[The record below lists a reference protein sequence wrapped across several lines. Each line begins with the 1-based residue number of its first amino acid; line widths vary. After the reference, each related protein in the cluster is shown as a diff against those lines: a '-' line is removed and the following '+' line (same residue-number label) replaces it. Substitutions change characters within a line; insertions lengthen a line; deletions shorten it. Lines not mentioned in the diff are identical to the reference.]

1 MVTLVPLLSAVKV
14 VLHAPLLSVHV
25 LAEKLP
31 TPPLVQV
38 IVPVGV
44 PAVPATVAVQL
55 LVPLSTTVLG
65 EQLTVVVL
73 ARDEKSVSVAVPLLA
88 A

>member
-1 MVTLVPLLSAVKV
+1 MI
-14 VLHAPLLSVHV
+14 LHAPLLSVHV

-31 TPPLVQV
+31 TPLVQV

-55 LVPLSTTVLG
+55 MVLLNATLG
-65 EQLTVVVL
+65 GQLTVVVL
-73 ARDEKSVSVAVPLLA
+73 AILVSVTAAEPLLVA
-88 A
+88 

>member
-1 MVTLVPLLSAVKV
+1 VVP
-14 VLHAPLLSVHV
+14 HAPPLSVHV

-31 TPPLVQV
+31 TPPLVQA
-38 IVPVGV
+38 IVPVGAVGV

-55 LVPLSTTVLG
+55 LVPLSPTVLG
-65 EQLTVVVL
+65 EQVTVVML
-73 ARDEKSVSVAVPLLA
+73 AILMSVSVAVPLLA

>member
-1 MVTLVPLLSAVKV
+1 V
-14 VLHAPLLSVHV
+14 VLHTPPLSVHV
-25 LAEKLP
+25 IAEKLP
-31 TPPLVQV
+31 TPPLVHV

-44 PAVPATVAVQL
+44 TAVPATVAVQL

>member
-1 MVTLVPLLSAVKV
+1 MI
-14 VLHAPLLSVHV
+14 LHAPLLSVHV

-31 TPPLVQV
+31 TPLVQV

-55 LVPLSTTVLG
+55 MVLLNTTVPG
-65 EQLTVVVL
+65 GQLTVVVL
-73 ARDEKSVSVAVPLLA
+73 TVLSVSVAVPLLVA
-88 A
+88 